1 MINSPTELR
10 SNGTQSFW
18 FEFGLIHR
26 LAILGLTLVLT
37 AVCGLSQDENATREP
52 IVTARPKARKPE
64 NGIRKTRRPQPPN
77 LEAQITVKVDPPDS
91 TVYLDGQQ
99 LDTGDP
105 ATGLSLGGL
114 KPGPHTLTVRHPPGY
129 AEREQIINL
138 TPGANGSLNI
148 TLERLMGNLDIVPSV
163 ADSEINLESVDSS
176 QRVQLGPYSG
186 RVNSLA
192 LASGTYEITISKSGY
207 QTAHRR
213 ITIRPGES
221 IFLEPQLFPLPT
233 PTPTQAPPTAIAPV
247 PSRSMVET
255 AGKYFI
261 MQLHGASGDTVGR
274 VGTINVMLGTHGEN
288 TVTGILPGRACQVQ
302 FVQLENVAEG
312 SVVEGPG
319 PSNQWAKIVVRV
331 RPKTTKRPIGFAINW
346 TSLEGPSP
354 SPSNMAQAVLVEA
367 VPLQKVRPNIPA
379 LARSSHATG
388 TVNVLVAIDVHGNVV
403 SAKAVDGPFLFRS
416 AAEDAARRWKFQ
428 PATLGG
434 QPTESTQTIGFAF
447 ER

>member
-1 MINSPTELR
+1 MIKRGHQLSLEPF
-10 SNGTQSFW
+10 SI
-18 FEFGLIHR
+18 GLGCKLFR
-26 LAILGLTLVLT
+26 LAMLSLALTCTVVC
-37 AVCGLSQDENATREP
+37 AVAQDENATRTT
-52 IVTARPKARKPE
+52 VVRKTKTRKPE
-64 NGIRKTRRPQPPN
+64 TGAGNTRKPN
-77 LEAQITVKVDPPDS
+77 APVREAKLTINVDPPGS
-91 TVYLDGQQ
+91 TIYLDGQQ
-99 LDTGDP
+99 LDTYEP
-105 ATGLSLGGL
+105 KTGLRLSGL
-114 KPGPHTLTVRHPPGY
+114 KPGPHTLSVRNFPTY
-129 AEREQIINL
+129 ADREQIINL
-138 TPGANGSLNI
+138 KPGENDPLNI
-148 TLERLMGNLDIVPSV
+148 TLQPLVGKLDIAPMVEDAQIFIKSD
-163 ADSEINLESVDSS
+163 DSKF
-176 QRVQLGPYSG
+176 VQPGVYSG
-186 RVNSLA
+186 RVTGLSLPPGGYD
-192 LASGTYEITISKSGY
+192 LTISKSGY
-207 QTAHRR
+207 QTATRR
-213 ITIRPGES
+213 IILSPGES
-221 IFLEPQLFPLPT
+221 IFLEPQLLPLP
-233 PTPTQAPPTAIAPV
+233 APAPSAAPNGAVTPV
-247 PSRSMVET
+247 PLRSIVESD
-255 AGKYFI
+255 GKYFI
-261 MQLHGASGDTVGR
+261 VQLYGASGDAATR
-274 VGTINVMLGTHGEN
+274 VGTINVRLGTQGGN
-288 TVTGILPGRACQVQ
+288 TVTGILPGQPCQVQ

-367 VPLQKVRPNIPA
+367 VPIQKVRPNIPA